1 MNRTIKLQNL
11 LFPKQELEQHWW
23 MFYRGDRITHDV
35 FESSY
40 CLKANRNAEFFTYF
54 NAFSLEKW
62 KKYTCVEQVYLRLSV
77 KGKIGIQ
84 LFGHYMNGNEIERNH
99 LHTHPS
105 GRKEPGSFLPAFCIQ
120 RYGHI

>member
-11 LFPKQELEQHWW
+11 LFPKLELEQHWW

-35 FESSY
+35 CESSY

-84 LFGHYMNGNEIERNH
+84 LFGHYMNGNEIE
-99 LHTHPS
+99 
-105 GRKEPGSFLPAFCIQ
+105 KEIISENYDPQ
-120 RYGHI
+120 